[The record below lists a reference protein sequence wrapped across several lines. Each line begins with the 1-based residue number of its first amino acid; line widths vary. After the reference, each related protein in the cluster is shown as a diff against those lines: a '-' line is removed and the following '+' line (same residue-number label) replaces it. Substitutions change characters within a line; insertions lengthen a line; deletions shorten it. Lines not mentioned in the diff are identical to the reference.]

1 MNDFQNN
8 GGINNLGNPEINN
21 HLTNNQPVNNMVY
34 DNQPSMNNQYNNYNN
49 SMNQVNNSN
58 KKMNKIFLIIGVVVL
73 VVLIIIVIG
82 SLLRGSSNSNADY
95 TCTMSE
101 EENNIKKT
109 IIFEGTFN
117 YKNDDG
123 STYQLSE
130 HNKLVIEYA
139 DNGLT
144 DSKYNSYMKETFGSY
159 CMINDVD
166 CTSNHV
172 KLKTTSLG
180 YDTVIDRNDNKIT
193 ITYNRYEGLGY
204 SASKSDKN
212 SIISGYKKEG
222 FTCK

>member
-21 HLTNNQPVNNMVY
+21 HLTNNQPINNMIY
-34 DNQPSMNNQYNNYNN
+34 DNQSSMNNQYNNYNN
-49 SMNQVNNSN
+49 SMNQVNNS
-58 KKMNKIFLIIGVVVL
+58 
-73 VVLIIIVIG
+73 
-82 SLLRGSSNSNADY
+82 SNSNLDY
-95 TCTMSE
+95 TCIMSE

-117 YKNDDG
+117 YKADDG

-130 HNKLVIEYA
+130 HNKLVIEYTN
-139 DNGLT
+139 NGLT
-144 DSKYNSYMKETFGSY
+144 DSKYNSYMNETFGSY

-193 ITYNRYEGLGY
+193 ITYNKYMGLGY
-204 SASKSDKN
+204 SASESYKN

>member
-21 HLTNNQPVNNMVY
+21 HLTNNQPINNMIY
-34 DNQPSMNNQYNNYNN
+34 DNQSSMNNQYNNYNN

-58 KKMNKIFLIIGVVVL
+58 KKMNKIFMIIGMVVL
-73 VVLIIIVIG
+73 VVLIIVVIG
-82 SLLRGSSNSNADY
+82 SLLKSSSNSNLDY
-95 TCTMSE
+95 TCIMSE

-117 YKNDDG
+117 YKADDG

-130 HNKLVIEYA
+130 HNKLVIEYTN
-139 DNGLT
+139 NGLT
-144 DSKYNSYMKETFGSY
+144 DSEYNSYMNETFGSY

-193 ITYNRYEGLGY
+193 ITYNKYMGLGY
-204 SASKSDKN
+204 SASESYKN

>member
-21 HLTNNQPVNNMVY
+21 HLTNNQPINNMIY
-34 DNQPSMNNQYNNYNN
+34 DNQSSMNNQYNNYNN
-49 SMNQVNNSN
+49 SMNQVKNSN
-58 KKMNKIFLIIGVVVL
+58 KKMNKIFMIIGMVVL
-73 VVLIIIVIG
+73 VVLIIVVIG
-82 SLLRGSSNSNADY
+82 SLKSSSNSNLDY
-95 TCTMSE
+95 TCIMSE
-101 EENNIKKT
+101 EENNVKKT

-117 YKNDDG
+117 YKDDDG

-130 HNKLVIEYA
+130 HNKLVIEYTN
-139 DNGLT
+139 NGLT
-144 DSKYNSYMKETFGSY
+144 DSKYNSYMNETFGSY

-180 YDTVIDRNDNKIT
+180 YDTVIDRNNNKIT
-193 ITYNRYEGLGY
+193 ITYNKYMGLGY
-204 SASKSDKN
+204 SASESYKN
-212 SIISGYKKEG
+212 SIISGYEKEG

>member
-1 MNDFQNN
+1 
-8 GGINNLGNPEINN
+8 
-21 HLTNNQPVNNMVY
+21 
-34 DNQPSMNNQYNNYNN
+34 
-49 SMNQVNNSN
+49 
-58 KKMNKIFLIIGVVVL
+58 MNKIFMIIGMVVL
-73 VVLIIIVIG
+73 VVLIIVVIG
-82 SLLRGSSNSNADY
+82 SLLKSSSNSNLDY
-95 TCTMSE
+95 TCIMSE
-101 EENNIKKT
+101 EENNVKKT

-117 YKNDDG
+117 YKDDDG

-130 HNKLVIEYA
+130 HNKLVIEYTN
-139 DNGLT
+139 NGLT
-144 DSKYNSYMKETFGSY
+144 DSKYNSYMNETFGSY

-193 ITYNRYEGLGY
+193 ITYNKYMGLGY
-204 SASKSDKN
+204 SASESYKN